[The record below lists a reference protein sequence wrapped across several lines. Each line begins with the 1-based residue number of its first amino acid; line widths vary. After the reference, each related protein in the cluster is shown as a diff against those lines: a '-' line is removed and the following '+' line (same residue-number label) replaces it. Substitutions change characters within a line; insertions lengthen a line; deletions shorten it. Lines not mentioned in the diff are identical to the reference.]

1 MSRPPA
7 REANPAVPPSAKR
20 GDRGRSAGSRPRG
33 LAFQRAREPGQK
45 EQRRAD
51 LLAAASALLAA
62 GGPDAVTLSAIA
74 RDAGLAKSNVYR
86 YFESRE
92 QILLEILVEDELAWI
107 GELERALAPLA
118 GSGDADAVAAAIAR
132 TIAARPAT
140 CALIAVVAAVLE
152 HNLSEDT
159 VLEHKRRVLDV
170 SIRIRNALH
179 AALPAL
185 PHGRAESLSRSLHA
199 LVAGLW
205 PMANPAPTVA
215 AAIARPELS
224 PLRVEFE
231 PDLRAALAAML
242 RGLCAP

>member
-1 MSRPPA
+1 MNRQS
-7 REANPAVPPSAKR
+7 
-20 GDRGRSAGSRPRG
+20 
-33 LAFQRAREPGQK
+33 FQRAREPGQK
-45 EQRRAD
+45 EQRRGD
-51 LLAAASALLAA
+51 LLAAAAALLA
-62 GGPDAVTLSAIA
+62 GGGLDAVTLSAIA

-92 QILLEILVEDELAWI
+92 QILLEILIEDEIAWV

-118 GSGDADAVAAAIAR
+118 GSGEVDEVAAAIAR
-132 TIAARPAT
+132 TVAARPAT
-140 CALIAVVAAVLE
+140 CALIAAVSAVLE

-159 VLEHKRRVLDV
+159 VLEFKRRVLDV

-185 PHGRAESLSRSLHA
+185 SHDRTESLIRSLHA

-215 AAIARPELS
+215 AALARADLR
-224 PLRVEFE
+224 PLRTVFE
-231 PDLRAALAAML
+231 PDLRGAIAAML
-242 RGLCAP
+242 RGLCAG